1 MEGIGRNWY
10 GRGKKRGGKAGE
22 WNGRKKEQRKGWGV
36 EINGKRKWKGWGVK
50 RKGGNKSN
58 GDWKGREKI

>member
-1 MEGIGRNWY
+1 M
-10 GRGKKRGGKAGE
+10 GG
-22 WNGRKKEQRKGWGV
+22 KKEQRKGWGV
-36 EINGKRKWKGWGVK
+36 ERNGRRKWKGWGVK